1 MRMSRLS
8 FALACSALCTTAG
21 FLSWVS
27 AAQAQTQLAQTD
39 TATPTVPQP
48 ANKGESNAVA
58 QAWQKKLQ
66 ANKDGVVKERPTGR
80 ETVSIE
86 PAKLAQPEHVT
97 VTAHLDR
104 ARSDLQ
110 PDTGATVYRFSRKSL
125 ETIPGGDNVP
135 LNQVLL
141 QAPGVAQD
149 SYGQIHVR
157 GDHNEVQFRLDGVQL
172 PEGLN
177 VFGQALMTRF
187 ADSMSLT
194 TGALPSEFGF
204 LQAAVV
210 DITTKNGTTNEGG
223 NVSVYGGA
231 RDYFF
236 PSLQYG
242 GHKGKWDYFATADF
256 VHDRVGIENTTGAFN
271 AQHDLSNQ
279 YHFLGHARYTA
290 DENTRVSFIAGV
302 SNAEYQLPNN
312 PGQQTQFSQPAYLN
326 SALAQKLNGSVDSAS
341 LDEHQK
347 QITDFAIL
355 ALQKEIGK
363 FSLQSSVFTRY
374 SSLRYSPDE
383 LGDLVYNGIAQHA
396 ARSVFSTGTQHDVT
410 WHATSDHTVRF
421 GFQVFVER
429 TVSKTDSTV
438 FGANSVDGDGNPV
451 FDPDVNEAPTQNV
464 HDGSGKTG
472 TVYGLYAQDEWKP
485 VKNLTVNY
493 GLRFDGVSQY
503 TNQMQVSPRVNV
515 VWNPW
520 HGGTFHAGYSRYFTP
535 PPFEVVSSSAIYK
548 FANTSAAAASTGNS
562 TVRAERDHYFDAGFQ
577 QQILPGW
584 RVSFDAYYKLA
595 HNLIDEGQFGAPII
609 LSGFNY
615 RRGQVNGYEVSTSYD
630 IGALSL
636 YGNFSWS
643 RAIGKDITSAQFNF
657 GDDDLSYI
665 KNRWVH
671 LDHDQRWT
679 ASAGA
684 SYTFFQKGW
693 HPLRVSSTMVYGSGL
708 RKDGPDG
715 SDVPPNG
722 LSVPQYATFNF
733 SAVQTFKHLF
743 GHSFL
748 GDTQIRLDV
757 TNLFDRA
764 YMLRDGSGIGVG
776 APQYGLRRTILTGI
790 SQNF

>member
-1 MRMSRLS
+1 MRVARFSIL
-8 FALACSALCTTAG
+8 LACSTLCSSVG
-21 FLSWVS
+21 FLTFMKQAHAQDDAVQPKTAYTTGTAPQTAKGKSAVS
-27 AAQAQTQLAQTD
+27 GKA
-39 TATPTVPQP
+39 TAPVTSQRVG
-48 ANKGESNAVA
+48 N
-58 QAWQKKLQ
+58 
-66 ANKDGVVKERPTGR
+66 
-80 ETVSIE
+80 ETVTVL
-86 PAKLAQPEHVT
+86 PGLASTPERVT

-104 ARSDLQ
+104 ARSELQ
-110 PDTGATVYRFSRKSL
+110 PDTGATVYKFSRKSI

-210 DITTKNGTTNEGG
+210 DITTKNGTTNAGG
-223 NVSVYGGA
+223 NASIYGGA

-242 GHKGKWDYFATADF
+242 GHTGKWDYFATADF
-256 VHDRVGIENTTGAFN
+256 VHDRVGIENTTSSFN
-271 AQHDLSNQ
+271 AIHDLTNQ
-279 YHFLGHARYTA
+279 YHFLGHLRYTA
-290 DENTRVSFIAGV
+290 DENTRISFIAGV

-312 PGQQTQFSQPAYLN
+312 PGQQTQFSEPSY
-326 SALAQKLNGSVDSAS
+326 SGSDLAQKLNGSVDSSS
-341 LDEHQK
+341 LDERQK

-355 ALQKEIGK
+355 ALQKEIGR
-363 FSLQSSVFTRY
+363 FSLQSSVFSRY
-374 SSLRYSPDE
+374 SSLRYSPDP
-383 LGDLVYNGIAQHA
+383 LGDLVYNGISQRA
-396 ARSVFSTGTQHDVT
+396 ARSVFSMGTQHDVT
-410 WHATSDHTVRF
+410 WRAASDHTVRF

-429 TVSKTDSTV
+429 SVSKTDSRVFAQTGEDDDGNAV
-438 FGANSVDGDGNPV
+438 FGDNPIAV
-451 FDPDVNEAPTQNV
+451 Y
-464 HDGSGKTG
+464 DGSGKTG

-485 VKNLTVNY
+485 LRNLTINY

-503 TNQMQVSPRVNV
+503 TSEKQVSPRLNI
-515 VWNPW
+515 VWTPW
-520 HGGTFHAGYSRYFTP
+520 HGGTLHAGYSRYFTP
-535 PPFEVVSSSAIYK
+535 PPFEVVSSTSLYK
-548 FANTSAAAASTGNS
+548 FANTSAAAANYQNS

-630 IGALSL
+630 TGPLSL
-636 YGNFSWS
+636 YGNFAWS

-657 GDDDLSYI
+657 ENEDLAYI
-665 KNRWVH
+665 KHRWVH

-693 HPLRVSSTMVYGSGL
+693 HPLRVSGTMVYGSGL
-708 RKDGPDG
+708 RADG
-715 SDVPPNG
+715 DVPNG
-722 LSVPQYATFNF
+722 VALPQYATFNF
-733 SAVQTFKHLF
+733 SAVQTFRNLF

-748 GDTQIRLDV
+748 GNTQIRLDV
-757 TNLFDRA
+757 MNLFDRT